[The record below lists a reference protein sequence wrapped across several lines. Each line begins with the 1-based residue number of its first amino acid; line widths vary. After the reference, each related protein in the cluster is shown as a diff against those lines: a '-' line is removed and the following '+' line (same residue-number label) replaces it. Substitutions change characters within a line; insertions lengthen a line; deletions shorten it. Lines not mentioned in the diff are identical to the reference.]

1 MQGRAVSLF
10 PGAVSQ
16 CNLALLTDVH
26 KLQIDKCTLLK
37 RARTDPLG
45 ERKLLV
51 GLALST
57 RT

>member
-1 MQGRAVSLF
+1 MSLF